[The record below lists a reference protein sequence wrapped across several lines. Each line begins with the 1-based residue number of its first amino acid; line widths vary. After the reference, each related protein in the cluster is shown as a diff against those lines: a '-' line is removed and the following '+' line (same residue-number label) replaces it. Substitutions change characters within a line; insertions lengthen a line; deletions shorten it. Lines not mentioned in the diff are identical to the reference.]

1 MLLKIICLP
10 SRLAFIGNLNTFGEF
25 IKVCNGR
32 CFHTKYLLENSV
44 CSKTHLINVRNF
56 CKQSETDDK
65 NITKSVHTSHAK
77 ELLDSLSVQD
87 ELNSSVPNPD
97 HDWATLPYPENA
109 LPNVFRDQA
118 LRSVRPKVDPRETSI
133 ILFPGQGTQ
142 FVGMGQDLVKFPIAR
157 DLFEAASEIL
167 GYNLM
172 KLCLKG
178 PKEQLDRTEF
188 CQPAVLV
195 CSLAAV
201 EKLKEERPSAVENCV
216 ATAGFSVGEISAL
229 VFAGALQF
237 ERAVRLVNVRAEA
250 MQLASEVSPGGMM
263 TVWYGPDSQLGYAC
277 LQAREWCKERGI
289 EDPECA
295 VANYLYPHCKVIA
308 GHIEALKFIE
318 TNIAK
323 FKLRRVRS
331 LPVSGAFHSNLMRP
345 AVPVFMKAL
354 RKANIDDPVISVH
367 SNLDG
372 KRYRNSDHI
381 ARQLPRQIWKPVK
394 WEQTLH
400 AIYER
405 SVGERFPKTFEC
417 GPGQSL
423 KSVLKMVNAKAW
435 DSCIS
440 VG

>member
-1 MLLKIICLP
+1 MVV
-10 SRLAFIGNLNTFGEF
+10 FGG
-25 IKVCNGR
+25 IKTCV
-32 CFHTKYLLENSV
+32 K
-44 CSKTHLINVRNF
+44 
-56 CKQSETDDK
+56 SETDDN
-65 NITKSVHTSHAK
+65 NITKSVHTSHSK

-109 LPNVFRDQA
+109 VPKVFRDQA

-167 GYNLM
+167 GYNLL

-277 LQAREWCKERGI
+277 LQAREWYSNL
-289 EDPECA
+289 DF
-295 VANYLYPHCKVIA
+295 VIDSPVYWEGSA
-308 GHIEALKFIE
+308 LDHAATEALKFIE
-318 TNIAK
+318 TNLAK
-323 FKLRRVRS
+323 FKLKRVRT
-331 LPVSGAFHSNLMRP
+331 LPVSGAFHSNLMKP
-345 AVPVFMKAL
+345 AIPVFMKAL

-381 ARQLPRQIWKPVK
+381 ARQLPRQIWKPIK